1 MKFREQISQPGFVI
15 DLMTAAMIISFPILV
30 VILLIEVPPHVLYHR
45 GPNWHN
51 LMKFAFSYA
60 GVYLVV
66 TGARYLW
73 KRRKSNRRSS
83 TPVA

>member
-1 MKFREQISQPGFVI
+1 
-15 DLMTAAMIISFPILV
+15 
-30 VILLIEVPPHVLYHR
+30 LLIEVPPHVLYHR